1 MFESFRIICYL
12 PLALF
17 GIGWFISQLLY
28 TRWKK
33 PFTAMENWEQMQK
46 TFLRSN
52 SNILLM
58 GILQITML
66 LLGIYMGRVARWFLL
81 GVELVLILGPGD
93 QWGLDTAHHAP
104 AGVPAGLHDPLGAVD
119 GLHLPDS
126 GPCLRESQDHP
137 HSGWP
142 APPL

>member
-81 GVELVLILGPGD
+81 GVELVLILVNVIRLGATVDYLRDRETSGD
-93 QWGLDTAHHAP
+93 WIRLTTLPLVFLLACTILSGLWM
-104 AGVPAGLHDPLGAVD
+104 VYIFLIAGLV
-119 GLHLPDS
+119 
-126 GPCLRESQDHP
+126 
-137 HSGWP
+137 
-142 APPL
+142 